1 MFSHPWETETTTT
14 TTTEEEE
21 EEEEEEKERL
31 GGEEEEEME
40 EEEEERR
47 GGEEEEEEADLV
59 DLVSVG
65 LRELADS
72 HEDLLDLVV
81 VGDVVILDDLQTI
94 TKSVEHLINYG
105 AHHYGLVVFIVT
117 QTCLGSPLYSLIKPI
132 HNVVLLFANSSVS
145 NLARHIKTRFFLGPD
160 TRAYLERIFSH
171 AEKNKSTVV
180 LKINSVATSAIHR
193 SVLAF
198 SGVEGLFSSSSS
210 SSPATVPFC
219 AVYPET
225 KYCEDMMRNS
235 RLRKIRLPAKTV
247 STGFASDEAFVL
259 VPVQNV
265 QELGDDDDDDD
276 RDDDDDDGKEDGQG
290 GKRKRKA
297 CPRRKWDE
305 MNEQLESDIE
315 AGFEFAKWN
324 AAKNLMREILKCP
337 RVCISADYR
346 LAYVD
351 GREFSIVDFLKVATR
366 KAGPN
371 EGGGREEQR
380 RGRRSLGKRE
390 DFVTRFVPLLA
401 VLLANHTPASFI
413 INKRLYNLA
422 ARHRVPPLL
431 APSSSP

>member
-1 MFSHPWETETTTT
+1 MFSHPWETETTTTTT

-31 GGEEEEEME
+31 
-40 EEEEERR
+40 
-47 GGEEEEEEADLV
+47 GEEEEEEADLV

-276 RDDDDDDGKEDGQG
+276 NDNDRDDDDDNGKEDGQG

-390 DFVTRFVPLLA
+390 DFVMRFVPLLA